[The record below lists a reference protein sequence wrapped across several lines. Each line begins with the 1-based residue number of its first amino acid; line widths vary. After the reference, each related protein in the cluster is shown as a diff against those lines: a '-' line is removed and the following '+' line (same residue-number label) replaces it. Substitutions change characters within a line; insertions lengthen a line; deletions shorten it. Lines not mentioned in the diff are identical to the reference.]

1 MPRSSVNRP
10 ISAAEAEVLTWML
23 RHASVRGPL
32 AHLEPTV
39 PALRVVRHCECGCP
53 TVDFAAPSDADPM
66 LLCDGLGASEDGVRM
81 GVLVFG
87 TDNAITCLEVYQLD
101 RPVRSLPTVT
111 SLEPC

>member
-1 MPRSSVNRP
+1 M
-10 ISAAEAEVLTWML
+10 
-23 RHASVRGPL
+23 
-32 AHLEPTV
+32 
-39 PALRVVRHCECGCP
+39 
-53 TVDFAAPSDADPM
+53 DFAAPSDADPM

>member
-1 MPRSSVNRP
+1 
-10 ISAAEAEVLTWML
+10 
-23 RHASVRGPL
+23 
-32 AHLEPTV
+32 
-39 PALRVVRHCECGCP
+39 
-53 TVDFAAPSDADPM
+53 M